1 MTALRVSG
9 TLLCHAGEHRIAF
22 PAVDVAVIDAPA
34 LHAGRARS
42 ARQAFG
48 ESAGASRVLL
58 APSGETVGVDTLE
71 IDSEMHRV
79 LPMPVVMERMAGGSM
94 LGFLYIRGELWP
106 LVRLVEFENYLAR
119 SSREA
124 A

>member
-34 LHAGRARS
+34 LHAGRSRS
-42 ARQAFG
+42 ARHAFG
-48 ESAGASRVLL
+48 EAGGASRVLL

-79 LPMPVVMERMAGGSM
+79 LPMPTLMGRMAGGSL

-106 LVRLVEFENYLAR
+106 LVRLVEFEHYLA
-119 SSREA
+119 SCSREA

>member
-106 LVRLVEFENYLAR
+106 LVRLVEFENYLAS